1 MHYSVQKASAHET
14 NMDTW
19 HMANQHDNS
28 TRCPHTTRQ
37 SICTSLVGGRCSSAV
52 AGRPGGKRPA
62 ASSGSGLSARL
73 PGCGPQGACC
83 RAVWAQAA
91 RCLAAEQRGREGL
104 PLSRRA
110 AEPECLG
117 AAAWGGGSVG
127 GGGGGVRQAERPRCE
142 TARGKGAGSGARFT
156 VSLGNRRNSS
166 NFFVFGDGWEP
177 NFGGKFEEF
186 LSKFKKFK
194 KIILISVLKFRFQ

>member
-1 MHYSVQKASAHET
+1 MAHGKSARQQHQMST
-14 NMDTW
+14 HHTPKHLHLPGRRSLQQCSCRPAWGQAAGDT
-19 HMANQHDNS
+19 
-28 TRCPHTTRQ
+28 
-37 SICTSLVGGRCSSAV
+37 
-52 AGRPGGKRPA
+52 PA

-73 PGCGPQGACC
+73 PGRGAQGACC
-83 RAVWAQAA
+83 LAVWAQAA

-142 TARGKGAGSGARFT
+142 AARGKGAGSGARFT

-194 KIILISVLKFRFQ
+194 KIILISEKFRY

>member
-1 MHYSVQKASAHET
+1 MKQTWTHGTWQISTTTAPDVHTPHAKASAPP
-14 NMDTW
+14 W
-19 HMANQHDNS
+19 
-28 TRCPHTTRQ
+28 
-37 SICTSLVGGRCSSAV
+37 SAV
-52 AGRPGGKRPA
+52 AAAVQLQAGLGASGRRHACSLERLRPVRP
-62 ASSGSGLSARL
+62 SSWAR
-73 PGCGPQGACC
+73 
-83 RAVWAQAA
+83 AA
-91 RCLAAEQRGREGL
+91 RCLLPGRLGAGREVPGRRATREGGAAAEQ
-104 PLSRRA
+104 RA

-142 TARGKGAGSGARFT
+142 AARGKGAGSGARFT

-166 NFFVFGDGWEP
+166 KFFVFGDGWEP

-194 KIILISVLKFRFQ
+194 KIILISEKFRY

>member
-1 MHYSVQKASAHET
+1 MAHGKSARQQHQMSTHHTPKHLHLPGRRLLQKCSCRPAWGQAAG
-14 NMDTW
+14 DT
-19 HMANQHDNS
+19 
-28 TRCPHTTRQ
+28 
-37 SICTSLVGGRCSSAV
+37 
-52 AGRPGGKRPA
+52 PA

-73 PGCGPQGACC
+73 PGRGPQGACC
-83 RAVWAQAA
+83 LAVWAQAA

-104 PLSRRA
+104 PLSKRA